1 MNKKNKRN
9 NIRTQQHPK
18 FLLQHLLQSIV
29 EVPVTFNQCFL
40 NRNRT
45 IQGGKKHEFLNS
57 KN

>member
-1 MNKKNKRN
+1 MFSR
-9 NIRTQQHPK
+9 PK
-18 FLLQHLLQSIV
+18 FLLQHLSQYIV